1 MIIKWLNWA
10 MSVTVFIQGRNG
22 VTRWQPSKRWLL
34 LPIILLATGTGIYQ
48 YSTER
53 FANQQAK
60 VDENKQLRQQ
70 QKQQVI
76 ELKTATETKLA
87 TLVVH
92 VAKMQAK
99 ITRLEAL
106 GQQVAQNNLLDDQ
119 FDFSEEAG
127 IGGLSEMGNGVE
139 LSQLIDDMNKLASRI
154 DNNNVQLSLL
164 ETVASNLHIDEERYI
179 SGRPIKKGWLSSPYG
194 LRNDPFN
201 GRRAMHSGIDF
212 AAKEG
217 TDVTATAAGVVTW
230 SGSMSGYGELV
241 EIDHGNGLRTR
252 YGHNKSLSV
261 NVGDVVAKGDKIAS
275 MGSTGRSTGPHVH
288 YEVLR
293 GKQQIDPQK
302 YVYRKAS

>member
-1 MIIKWLNWA
+1 
-10 MSVTVFIQGRNG
+10 MSVTVFVQGRNG
-22 VTRWQPSKRWLL
+22 VTRWQPSKRWFL
-34 LPIILLATGTGIYQ
+34 LPIMIMVTGTAIYQ
-48 YSTER
+48 YSTDR

-60 VDENKQLRQQ
+60 VDENQQLREQ

-76 ELKTATETKLA
+76 ELKHATEIQLS
-87 TLVVH
+87 TLVTH

-119 FDFSEEAG
+119 FDFHIEVG
-127 IGGLSEMGNGVE
+127 IGGYSELGTGIE
-139 LSQLIDDMNKLASRI
+139 LSQLINDMNTLASRI
-154 DNNNVQLSLL
+154 DSNNLQLSLL
-164 ETVASNLHIDEERYI
+164 ETVSTNLHIDEERYI
-179 SGRPIKKGWLSSPYG
+179 SGRPIDKGWLSSPYG

-201 GRRAMHSGIDF
+201 GRRTMHKGIDF
-212 AAKEG
+212 AGREG
-217 TDVTATAAGVVTW
+217 ADVVATAAGVITW
-230 SGSMSGYGELV
+230 SGSMFGYGELI

-261 NVGDVVAKGDKIAS
+261 NLGDVVAKGDTIAS

-293 GKQQIDPQK
+293 GGQQIDPQK
-302 YVYRKAS
+302 FVYRKAS

>member
-1 MIIKWLNWA
+1 

-34 LPIILLATGTGIYQ
+34 LPILLIASGTGLYQ
-48 YSTER
+48 YSVER
-53 FANQQAK
+53 FASQQAK
-60 VDENKQLRQQ
+60 VDKNQKVRDQ
-70 QKQQVI
+70 QKKQVLQ
-76 ELKTATETKLA
+76 LKNATESQLV
-87 TLVVH
+87 TLVTH

-106 GQQVAQNNLLDDQ
+106 GQQVAQKNLLDDQ
-119 FDFSEEAG
+119 FDFSNEAG
-127 IGGLSEMGNGVE
+127 IGGLSDLGTNIE
-139 LSQLIDDMNKLASRI
+139 LTQLIDDMDKLAARI

-179 SGRPIKKGWLSSPYG
+179 SGRPIYKGWLSSPYG

-201 GRRAMHSGIDF
+201 GRRTMHKGIDF
-212 AAKEG
+212 AGIEG
-217 TDVTATAAGVVTW
+217 ADVIATAAGVVTW
-230 SGSMSGYGELV
+230 AGNMFGYGELV

-252 YGHNKSLSV
+252 YGHNKALSV
-261 NVGDVVAKGDKIAS
+261 NLGDVVAKGAKIAN

-293 GKQQIDPQK
+293 SGQQIDPRT
-302 YVYRKAS
+302 YVYRKTS

>member
-1 MIIKWLNWA
+1 

-34 LPIILLATGTGIYQ
+34 LPIILMATGTGIYQ
-48 YSTER
+48 YNTER
-53 FANQQAK
+53 FASQQAK

-70 QKQQVI
+70 QKQQVL
-76 ELKTATETKLA
+76 ELKNATETQLA
-87 TLVVH
+87 TLVAH

-119 FDFSEEAG
+119 FDFSAEVG
-127 IGGLSEMGNGVE
+127 IGGLSEIGNGVE
-139 LSQLIDDMNKLASRI
+139 LGQLMDEMNKLAFRI

-201 GRRAMHSGIDF
+201 GRRTMHKGIDF
-212 AAKEG
+212 AGKEG
-217 TDVTATAAGVVTW
+217 ADVIATAAGVVTW
-230 SGSMSGYGELV
+230 SGSMFGYGELV

-261 NVGDVVAKGDKIAS
+261 NVGDVVAKGDKIAC

-293 GKQQIDPQK
+293 GKQRIDPQK

>member
-1 MIIKWLNWA
+1 

-34 LPIILLATGTGIYQ
+34 LPIILMATGTGIYQ
-48 YSTER
+48 QSTER

-76 ELKTATETKLA
+76 ELKTATETQLA
-87 TLVVH
+87 TLVAH

-106 GQQVAQNNLLDDQ
+106 GQQVAQHNLLDDH
-119 FDFSEEAG
+119 FDFSTEVG
-127 IGGLSEMGNGVE
+127 VGGLSEIGNGVE
-139 LSQLIDDMNKLASRI
+139 LSQLIDDMNRLASRI

-164 ETVASNLHIDEERYI
+164 ETVSSNLHIDEERYI
-179 SGRPIKKGWLSSPYG
+179 SGRPINKGWLSSPYG

-201 GRRAMHSGIDF
+201 GRRTMHKGIDF
-212 AAKEG
+212 AGKEG
-217 TDVTATAAGVVTW
+217 SDVVATAAGVVTW
-230 SGSMSGYGELV
+230 SGSMFGYGELV
-241 EIDHGNGLRTR
+241 EIDHGNGLHTR
-252 YGHNKSLSV
+252 YGHNKPLSV
-261 NVGDVVAKGDKIAS
+261 NIGDVVAKGEKIAS

>member
-1 MIIKWLNWA
+1 

-34 LPIILLATGTGIYQ
+34 LPIILMATGTGIYQ

-70 QKQQVI
+70 QKQQVV
-76 ELKTATETKLA
+76 ELKTATETQLA
-87 TLVVH
+87 TLVAH

-119 FDFSEEAG
+119 FDFSTEVG
-127 IGGLSEMGNGVE
+127 IGGLSEIGNGVE
-139 LSQLIDDMNKLASRI
+139 LSQLIDEMNKLASRI

-179 SGRPIKKGWLSSPYG
+179 SGRPIDKGWLSSPYG
-194 LRNDPFN
+194 LRNDPF
-201 GRRAMHSGIDF
+201 
-212 AAKEG
+212 
-217 TDVTATAAGVVTW
+217 
-230 SGSMSGYGELV
+230 
-241 EIDHGNGLRTR
+241 
-252 YGHNKSLSV
+252 
-261 NVGDVVAKGDKIAS
+261 
-275 MGSTGRSTGPHVH
+275 
-288 YEVLR
+288 
-293 GKQQIDPQK
+293 
-302 YVYRKAS
+302 

>member
-1 MIIKWLNWA
+1 

-34 LPIILLATGTGIYQ
+34 LPIILMATGTGIYQ

-76 ELKTATETKLA
+76 ELKAATETQLA
-87 TLVVH
+87 TLVAH

-106 GQQVAQNNLLDDQ
+106 GQQVAQNNLLDEQ
-119 FDFSEEAG
+119 FDFSTEVG
-127 IGGLSEMGNGVE
+127 IGGLSEIGNGVE

-179 SGRPIKKGWLSSPYG
+179 SGRPIDKGWLSSPYG

-201 GRRAMHSGIDF
+201 GRRTMHKGIDF
-212 AAKEG
+212 AGKEG
-217 TDVTATAAGVVTW
+217 ADVIATAAGVVTW
-230 SGSMSGYGELV
+230 SGSMFGYGELV
-241 EIDHGNGLRTR
+241 EIDHGNGLHTR

-302 YVYRKAS
+302 YVYRKAG

>member
-1 MIIKWLNWA
+1 

-34 LPIILLATGTGIYQ
+34 LPIILMATGTGIYQ

-70 QKQQVI
+70 QKQQVV
-76 ELKTATETKLA
+76 ELKTATETQLA
-87 TLVVH
+87 TLVAH
-92 VAKMQAK
+92 VAKLQAK

-119 FDFSEEAG
+119 FDFSTEVG
-127 IGGLSEMGNGVE
+127 IGGLSEIGNGVE
-139 LSQLIDDMNKLASRI
+139 LSQLIDEINKLASRI

-179 SGRPIKKGWLSSPYG
+179 SGRPIDKGWLSSPYG
-194 LRNDPFN
+194 LRNDPFS
-201 GRRAMHSGIDF
+201 GRRTMHKGIDF
-212 AAKEG
+212 AGKEG
-217 TDVTATAAGVVTW
+217 ADVTTTAAGVVTW
-230 SGSMSGYGELV
+230 SGSMLGYGELV